1 LDRIEATLAMA
12 AGALIEQI
20 TTIYC
25 ASAQDEDP
33 LLEKALGN
41 VAAETVQGGIKFNCR
56 VGKS

>member
-1 LDRIEATLAMA
+1 MA

-56 VGKS
+56 VEKS